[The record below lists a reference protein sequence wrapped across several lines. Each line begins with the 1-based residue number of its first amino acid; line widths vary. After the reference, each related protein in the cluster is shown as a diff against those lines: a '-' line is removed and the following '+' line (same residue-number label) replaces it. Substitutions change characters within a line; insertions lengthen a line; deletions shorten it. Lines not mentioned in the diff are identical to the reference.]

1 MQIQMQIP
9 SLRDKAPIDI
19 QFTGKQVCVVNGSN
33 HMRPVL
39 AVSILRKSLMEGFAQ
54 PFANT
59 YAVFLRINDC
69 LKVMHTTCGSY
80 SYLRAALSAWSC
92 SNSRSI
98 APKRSHRRDL
108 AVSGKE
114 VPELGEGQL
123 PPDPALADPA
133 PFFESFFFFDDI
145 SVFLRSPP

>member
-1 MQIQMQIP
+1 MHYAIP
-9 SLRDKAPIDI
+9 SERDNAV
-19 QFTGKQVCVVNGSN
+19 TGNQD
-33 HMRPVL
+33 
-39 AVSILRKSLMEGFAQ
+39 VSLMEVITHNILLTFSILLRKSQMEGFTTTY
-54 PFANT
+54 ANT

-69 LKVMHTTCGSY
+69 LKVLHTIWGSY
-80 SYLRAALSAWSC
+80 SFLRAALSAWSC
-92 SNSRSI
+92 SNSRSM

-123 PPDPALADPA
+123 PADPALADPA
-133 PFFESFFFFDDI
+133 PFFASFFFFDDI